1 MNEICLKLRSF
12 KMPTQTS
19 LLCQLQETDAA
30 HSFQNYGTRL
40 PYAFVRG
47 QGARLWD
54 DGGREYLD
62 FLGGIAV
69 VVMGHNH
76 PRVTAAIAHQASQIL
91 HTSNFFYIEPQVR
104 LAEKLSEMSGGMR
117 AFFCN
122 SGTEANEAAI
132 KIARRTAYDRG
143 ETQRNEIVTL
153 WKSFHGRTLG
163 ALAATGQPKYQQGF
177 GPLPAGFRHVHIND
191 IEDLRASVTEKTAAV
206 MFEAILGE
214 SGVLPLD
221 EAFIRAARQ
230 ICDENGALLILDEVQ
245 CGMGRTGKFFAHDWV
260 GVQADMIP
268 LAKGLANGVPIGA
281 VLARDEIALALTPGS
296 HGTTFGGNFLAS
308 AAALATLEA
317 MEEENAIENAARV
330 GAYFQQKLS
339 DWGRATGLSAGARG
353 RGLMLGLELNLPV
366 ARDLM
371 LKSLENGLVF
381 NAVGDSILRF
391 LPPLNISESDVDE
404 ALEKLD
410 ASWKALS

>member
-1 MNEICLKLRSF
+1 
-12 KMPTQTS
+12 MPTQTS
-19 LLCQLQETDAA
+19 LLSELQHIDAA
-30 HSFQNYGTRL
+30 DSFQNYGARL
-40 PYAFVRG
+40 PYTFVRG

-91 HTSNFFYIEPQVR
+91 HTSNFFFIEPQVK
-104 LAEKLSEMSGGMR
+104 LAAKLSEMSGGMR

-122 SGTEANEAAI
+122 SGAEANEAAI
-132 KIARRTAYDRG
+132 KIARRYAYDNG
-143 ETQRNEIVTL
+143 ETERNEIVTL

-163 ALAATGQPKYQQGF
+163 ALAATGQPKYQEGF
-177 GPLPAGFRHVHIND
+177 GPMPTGFRHVHIND
-191 IEDLRASVTEKTAAV
+191 IEELRATVTDKTAAV
-206 MFEAILGE
+206 MFETILGE

-221 EAFIRAARQ
+221 EAFVKAARE
-230 ICDENGALLILDEVQ
+230 ICDEKGALLILDEVQ
-245 CGMGRTGKFFAHDWV
+245 CGMGRTGKFFAHEWYD
-260 GVQADMIP
+260 VQADMIP

-281 VLARDEIALALTPGS
+281 VLAREEVAMALTPGS

-308 AAALATLEA
+308 AAALATIEA
-317 MEEENAIENAARV
+317 MEDENAIENAARV
-330 GAYFQQKLS
+330 GAYFADKLTKWGQQ
-339 DWGRATGLSAGARG
+339 TGLAEKARG
-353 RGLMLGLELNLPV
+353 RGLMLGLEINRPI

-371 LKSLENGLVF
+371 MRGLENGLVF

-404 ALEKLD
+404 AMEKLN
-410 ASWKALS
+410 ASLDELDVA

>member
-1 MNEICLKLRSF
+1 
-12 KMPTQTS
+12 MPTQTTS
-19 LLCQLQETDAA
+19 LAELQELDAA

-47 QGARLWD
+47 QGARMWD
-54 DGGREYLD
+54 DAGREYLD

-69 VVMGHNH
+69 VVLGHNH
-76 PRVTAAIAHQASQIL
+76 PRVTAAITEQASRIL
-91 HTSNFFYIEPQVR
+91 HTSNFFYIEPQVK
-104 LAEKLSEMSGGMR
+104 LAAKLSEMSGGMR

-122 SGTEANEAAI
+122 SGAEANEAAI

-163 ALAATGQPKYQQGF
+163 ALAATGQPKYQEGF
-177 GPLPAGFRHVHIND
+177 GPMPGGFKHVHIND
-191 IEDLRASVTEKTAAV
+191 IDDLRATVTDKTAAV
-206 MFEAILGE
+206 MFETILGE

-221 EAFIRAARQ
+221 EAFVRAARD
-230 ICDENGALLILDEVQ
+230 ICDEHGALLILDEVQ
-245 CGMGRTGKFFAHDWV
+245 CGMGRTGKFFAHSWYD
-260 GVQADMIP
+260 VQADMIP

-281 VLARDEIALALTPGS
+281 VLARDGVAKALTPGS

-317 MEEENAIENAARV
+317 MEEENALENATRV
-330 GAYFQQKLS
+330 GAYFMEKLN
-339 DWGRATGLSAGARG
+339 DWGAQTGLAEKARG
-353 RGLMLGLELNLPV
+353 RGLMLGLEINRPI

-371 LKSLENGLVF
+371 MKGLENGLVF
-381 NAVGDSILRF
+381 NAVGDTILRF

-404 ALEKLD
+404 AMEKLN
-410 ASWKALS
+410 ASWKALEAA

>member
-1 MNEICLKLRSF
+1 MSTPN
-12 KMPTQTS
+12 S
-19 LLCQLQETDAA
+19 LLAQLQETDAA

-47 QGARLWD
+47 AGARLWD
-54 DGGREYLD
+54 SNGREYLD

-76 PRVTAAIAHQASQIL
+76 PHVTRAIADQASQIL
-91 HTSNFFYIEPQVR
+91 HTSNFFYIEPQVK
-104 LAEKLSEMSGGMR
+104 LAEKLSELSGGMR

-122 SGTEANEAAI
+122 SGAEANEAAI
-132 KIARRTAYDRG
+132 KIARRYAYDRG
-143 ETQRNEIVTL
+143 ETERNEIVTL

-163 ALAATGQPKYQQGF
+163 ALAATGQPKYQEGF
-177 GPLPAGFRHVHIND
+177 GPLPAGFRHVTIND
-191 IEDLRASVTEKTAAV
+191 IGDLRATVTDKTAAV

-221 EAFIRAARQ
+221 EAFVKAARE
-230 ICDENGALLILDEVQ
+230 ICDEKGALLILDEVQ
-245 CGMGRTGKFFAHDWV
+245 CGMGRTGKFFAHSWYD
-260 GVQADMIP
+260 VQADMIP

-317 MEEENAIENAARV
+317 MEAENAIENAGKV
-330 GAYFQQKLS
+330 GAYFADKLG
-339 DWGRATGLSAGARG
+339 DWGQQTGLADQGARG
-353 RGLMLGLELNLPV
+353 RGLMLGLELNRPI

-381 NAVGDSILRF
+381 NAVGDSITRF
-391 LPPLNISESDVDE
+391 LPPLNISHADVDE
-404 ALEKLD
+404 AMEKLD
-410 ASWKALS
+410 ASWRALN